1 MYKIIVLWRLKISKK
16 KLMELW
22 DVRGETDQ
30 EVLEAADEVDK
41 WLNEYQKLSK
51 TA

>member
-1 MYKIIVLWRLKISKK
+1 MYKTIVLGQLEISRK

-22 DVRGETDQ
+22 DVRGVTDQ

-51 TA
+51 IA